1 MLAHVVQIQSYL
13 SPFILPFVSK
23 IDFISFLEQFK
34 IYYKV
39 EGKVQIFSIYTYY
52 PPHPCYPPPL
62 ATGHMHSLPHYQQSP
77 LVTNNELTLTNIDT
91 SLISKRSYRIISLP

>member
-52 PPHPCYPPPL
+52 PPSLLPAPPCYRTHAQPP
-62 ATGHMHSLPHYQQSP
+62 SLSTIPTCY
-77 LVTNNELTLTNIDT
+77 
-91 SLISKRSYRIISLP
+91 K